1 MTLQDYNCI
10 LCSSSTEE
18 SLTHLFLH
26 CPFAVQC
33 WAWLNVQVDQSL
45 DPFQTLQS
53 FKDQLPVPF
62 FMEIIII
69 MCWTIWKVRNDMIF
83 RQISPRMQNAKEDF
97 RKEFEVLLEE
107 KLLSSD

>member
-1 MTLQDYNCI
+1 
-10 LCSSSTEE
+10 
-18 SLTHLFLH
+18 
-26 CPFAVQC
+26 
-33 WAWLNVQVDQSL
+33 VDQSL

-69 MCWTIWKVRNDMIF
+69 MCRTIWKVRNDMIF

-97 RKEFEVLLEE
+97 RKEFELL
-107 KLLSSD
+107 LLRAKKSYSSQINLWTANLA